1 MVHLEFNEAQLR
13 RLSTSEDV
21 PLIWNVVN
29 KVNQT
34 IKNPFTMSTIV
45 EAYELKYRSIP
56 ALDADAI
63 YVILFRYVVR
73 DDVIN

>member
-1 MVHLEFNEAQLR
+1 MR

-34 IKNPFTMSTIV
+34 IKNPFTISTIV

-56 ALDADAI
+56 ALDADTMH
-63 YVILFRYVVR
+63 VMLFRCVVR
-73 DDVIN
+73 DDVID